1 MSLKLV
7 MTAATL
13 GFALTAG
20 TALAYDRYYDHR
32 QVWGDA
38 VHEHQHNEAI
48 TASPSDVMRQRPRH
62 VYSPYMTPHDPRGN
76 IVLEGAQ

>member
-7 MTAATL
+7 FTAATL
-13 GFALTAG
+13 GLVLSAG
-20 TALAYDRYYDHR
+20 SAFAYDRYYDSR

-38 VHEHQHNEAI
+38 VQEHHYNDAI
-48 TASPSDVMRQRPRH
+48 SASPSDVMRQRPRH
-62 VYSPYMTPHDPRGN
+62 VYRPAMSPHDPRGI